1 MTIAQF
7 TPTHLLAVLPELLL
21 AALALIVVIADL
33 GQRQLKKGEIG
44 LALLAGQ
51 RRNVGVVAALGF
63 GVVLLATLLVT
74 LPTVDNALIFGGML
88 RNDWA
93 AFAFRLLFLFA
104 GMITALISVDSPGIG
119 KQGEYYVVLVTAV
132 LGMNLMAAS
141 ADLIMLYL
149 AIETTSIGL
158 YALAGF
164 LREDTKSAESGLKYF
179 LFGAFTSTVM
189 LYGFSLLYGF
199 TGETN
204 LYRIGGALLD
214 YRIDVIVL
222 PLLLVLV
229 GFGFKTSLVP
239 FHFWAPDVYEG
250 APTPV
255 TAFLSVASKAAGFA
269 VLIRVLLSVF
279 PDLQAIWQALLMA
292 MAVLTMTLG
301 NVVALT
307 QRNIKRLLAY
317 SSIAQAGYILL
328 GLAAYSPE
336 NANGLA
342 ATVYYLGMYTITNLI
357 AFGVIVLVSRVTGS
371 EEIADFAGLSR
382 RAPGLALAMLIAFLS
397 LGGIPPLAG
406 FLGKFYLFTAVI
418 EQYQA
423 TGNNPYYLALLII
436 AIVNAIIS
444 LYYYLVVLKVIYLN
458 PPKDEATYPVP
469 RPYTFA
475 LWACSVGVVLV
486 GVIASPFVNIA
497 MAAASNLR

>member
-1 MTIAQF
+1 
-7 TPTHLLAVLPELLL
+7 
-21 AALALIVVIADL
+21 
-33 GQRQLKKGEIG
+33 
-44 LALLAGQ
+44 
-51 RRNVGVVAALGF
+51 
-63 GVVLLATLLVT
+63 
-74 LPTVDNALIFGGML
+74 
-88 RNDWA
+88 
-93 AFAFRLLFLFA
+93 
-104 GMITALISVDSPGIG
+104 
-119 KQGEYYVVLVTAV
+119 VVLVTAV

-164 LREDTKSAESGLKYF
+164 LREDAKSAESGLKYF

-204 LYRIGGALLD
+204 LYLIGGALLD
-214 YRIDVIVL
+214 YQVGVIVL
-222 PLLLVLV
+222 PLLLVLI

-279 PDLQAIWQALLMA
+279 PEVQDIWQPLLMA
-292 MAVLTMTLG
+292 IAVLTMTLG

-328 GLAAYSPE
+328 GLAAYSPTSPD
-336 NANGLA
+336 GLA
-342 ATVYYLGMYTITNLI
+342 ATMYYLGMYTITNLI
-357 AFGVIVLVSRVTGS
+357 AFGVIVLVTRITGS
-371 EEIADFAGLSR
+371 DEIADFSGLSR
-382 RAPGLALAMLIAFLS
+382 RAPGLALALLIAFLS

-406 FLGKFYLFTAVI
+406 FLGKFYLFTALI
-418 EQYQA
+418 EQYGA
-423 TGNNPYYLALLII
+423 TANVYFLVLLII
-436 AIVNAIIS
+436 AIANAIVS
-444 LYYYLVVLKVIYLN
+444 LYYYLVVLKVVYLN
-458 PPKDEATYPVP
+458 PPRDEATYPVS
-469 RPYTFA
+469 RPYVFA

-486 GVIASPFVNIA
+486 GAIAAPFVNIA
-497 MAAASNLR
+497 VAAASNLR